1 MAANDTSID
10 PLTVL
15 GVTVALLVSLY
26 FVFTRRRVTDGLPPG
41 PQPLPLI
48 GNVHQI
54 PSQHTELTF
63 AKWFPTYGEL
73 LVIPVNA
80 TPLSTEV

>member
-41 PQPLPLI
+41 PNLYLSSEMFI
-48 GNVHQI
+48 
-54 PSQHTELTF
+54 
-63 AKWFPTYGEL
+63 KY
-73 LVIPVNA
+73 
-80 TPLSTEV
+80 PLSTQS